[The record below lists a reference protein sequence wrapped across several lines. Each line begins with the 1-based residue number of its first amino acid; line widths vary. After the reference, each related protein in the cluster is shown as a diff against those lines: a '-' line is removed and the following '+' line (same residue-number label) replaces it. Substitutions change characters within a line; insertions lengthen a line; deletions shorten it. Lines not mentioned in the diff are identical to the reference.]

1 MHMLYGDGLGLTDQ
15 SMRRWSFPAL
25 QALTHVQKETTA
37 DQSGLI
43 QSLTQ
48 TSGT

>member
-1 MHMLYGDGLGLTDQ
+1 MHTLWGDGLELTDQ

-25 QALTHVQKETTA
+25 KALTHVQKETIA

-48 TSGT
+48 TYGT